1 VPRKRL
7 LIEGEHQPLGSY
19 IFSLLLVVGATLMG
33 VLARP
38 ALTLP
43 DVVMIYIL
51 IIMFASARFGH
62 GPSIA
67 ATGVSVLAY
76 YFVFSPPVHAITH
89 LLTCLLML
97 LMGLITGNL
106 VFNLRREERESRAR
120 ATWATGLFSLSR
132 DLGSAVSQDEVA
144 GVATRHA
151 TEVFGAESGILV
163 PVDGVPE
170 SGLRFIPS
178 SRKPEFSAEELSIAA
193 KCLGRSNGIEP
204 TGEDVSEWRFF
215 PLVAG
220 QHPVGV
226 FALARP
232 GISGL
237 AIEKR
242 RHVVNFLRLIALA
255 LERVALVEEAE
266 SASVRARTEEMRS
279 SLLSAVSHDLRTP
292 LAAITGA
299 ATALRERPEGMTEPD
314 RRELLETIC
323 EEADH
328 LERLVANLLD
338 ITRLEA
344 GAVPLKREWVPLEEL
359 IGSALY
365 RMEPRL
371 RGRTVHIDVPVTM
384 PLLFTDPVLL
394 GQVFYNLFDNAT
406 KYSGEGTPIDVEARQ
421 ENAML
426 VVSVADRGP
435 GIPPGFERRIF
446 EKFFRGS
453 HTGVQG
459 AGLGLAICLAIV
471 EAHGGTIQAM
481 NRSEGGAEFRVTL
494 PFGEAPPEVP
504 EESQE

>member
-7 LIEGEHQPLGSY
+7 LIAGERQPLGSY
-19 IFSLLLVVGATLMG
+19 IFSILLVVGATLMG
-33 VLARP
+33 LLAHA

-51 IIMFASARFGH
+51 IIMYAAARVGH

-67 ATGVSVLAY
+67 ATGLSVLAY

-106 VFNLRREERESRAR
+106 VFHLRNEERESRTR
-120 ATWATGLFSLSR
+120 ANWATVLFSLSR
-132 DLGSAVSQDEVA
+132 DLGSAVSQDAVA
-144 GVATRHA
+144 TVATRHA
-151 TEVFGAESGILV
+151 VDVFGSKAAILV
-163 PVDGVPE
+163 PRNGVPE
-170 SGLRFIPS
+170 TGLRAIPERELS
-178 SRKPEFSAEELSIAA
+178 TEELAIAA
-193 KCLGRSNGIEP
+193 RCLGQTDRVEAAVESN
-204 TGEDVSEWRFF
+204 SAWRFF

-220 QHPVGV
+220 QQPVGV
-226 FALARP
+226 FALAEP
-232 GISGL
+232 GLTGL
-237 AIEKR
+237 AIEKK

-279 SLLSAVSHDLRTP
+279 SLLSAFSHDLRTP

-299 ATALRERPEGMTEPD
+299 ATTLRERPERMTDPD
-314 RRELLETIC
+314 RRDLLETIC
-323 EEADH
+323 DEAEH
-328 LERLVANLLD
+328 LERLVANLLE

-344 GAVPLKREWVPLEEL
+344 GAVPLQRDWVPLEEVV
-359 IGSALY
+359 GSALY
-365 RMEPRL
+365 RLEPRL

-384 PLLFTDPVLL
+384 PLCFADPVLL

-406 KYSGEGTPIDVEARQ
+406 KYSPHGTPIDVEAK
-421 ENAML
+421 EKDGLL

-435 GIPPGFERRIF
+435 GIPLGSEHRIF
-446 EKFFRGS
+446 EKFYRGS
-453 HTGVQG
+453 HAGVQG

-471 EAHGGTIQAM
+471 EAHGGTLAGS
-481 NRSEGGAEFRVTL
+481 NRAGGGAEFRMML
-494 PFGEAPPEVP
+494 PIGDAPPEVP
-504 EESQE
+504 EESQK

>member
-1 VPRKRL
+1 MPRKRL
-7 LIEGEHQPLGSY
+7 FVEGEHEPLGSY
-19 IFSLLLVVGATLMG
+19 IFSILLVVGATLMG
-33 VLARP
+33 LLASS

-51 IIMFASARFGH
+51 IIMYASARFGH
-62 GPSIA
+62 GPSIV
-67 ATGVSVLAY
+67 ATGASVLAY
-76 YFVFSPPVHAITH
+76 YFVFSPPVQAITH

-120 ATWATGLFSLSR
+120 ANWATVLFSLSR
-132 DLGSAVSQDEVA
+132 DLGSAVSPDAVGQVA
-144 GVATRHA
+144 ARHA
-151 TEVFGAESGILV
+151 TDVFGSDAAILV
-163 PVDGVPE
+163 PKNGELE
-170 SGLRFIPS
+170 SGLRPIPD
-178 SRKPEFSAEELSIAA
+178 SRTSQFSADELAVAA
-193 KCLGRSNGIEP
+193 RCLGPANGVDPPAEA
-204 TGEDVSEWRFF
+204 GSAWSFF

-220 QHPVGV
+220 QQPVGV
-226 FALARP
+226 FALAQP

-242 RHVVNFLRLIALA
+242 RHVVNFLRLIASA

-266 SASVRARTEEMRS
+266 AATVRARTEEMRS

-299 ATALRERPEGMTEPD
+299 ATTLRERPQGMGDPD
-314 RRELLETIC
+314 KRELLETIC
-323 EEADH
+323 EEAEH
-328 LERLVANLLD
+328 LERLVANLLE

-344 GAVPLKREWVPLEEL
+344 GAVSLNREWVPLEEVV
-359 IGSALY
+359 GSALY
-365 RMEPRL
+365 RLEPRL

-384 PLLFTDPVLL
+384 PLLFADPVLL

-406 KYSGEGTPIDVEARQ
+406 KYSREGTAIDV
-421 ENAML
+421 NATAEKGTL

-435 GIPPGFERRIF
+435 GIPAGSERRVF

-453 HTGVQG
+453 HAGVQG

-471 EAHGGTIQAM
+471 EAHGGTITAS
-481 NRSEGGAEFRVTL
+481 NRDEGGAEFRMTL
-494 PFGEAPPEVP
+494 PLGEGAPEIPPE
-504 EESQE
+504 S